1 MNINY
6 KSKIQYILK
15 KFIKILILFFC
26 LTFIVLKTVFPVL
39 NSREIIIP
47 YGFRKFNICTEYPE
61 TWYWIKI
68 IYIFTLVFTNFL
80 LSNYIIS
87 LFSNNNK
94 KIKKDKNNKVKK
106 IERNLSKNKN
116 QSKNNKNK
124 DLRLLIGYDEKTG
137 ENIYV
142 PESGL
147 YQNFLITGTIG
158 SGKTSSA
165 MYPFT
170 EQLIKY
176 NYLNKENKIGML
188 ILDVKGNY
196 YNQVKEYA
204 KKYDLLDDLIV
215 IELGGKWKYNPLYKP
230 NLKAS
235 VLANRLKTILN
246 LFSENN
252 SESYWLDKAEQV
264 LTEAIKLCRLYNDNY
279 VDFIE
284 IHKIITKPE
293 YYKEKIKILREKF
306 IKSKFSVKEIYELNT
321 ALEFFYEEYEKLDS
335 RTLAILKSEIT
346 RITNTFISD
355 YDIINTFCPPK
366 EKMNFKG
373 FKEVIQKGKI
383 VVLNMNIAE
392 YKNLSKIIA
401 AYLKLD
407 FQTDIMEALA
417 KGNTR
422 KTAFIC
428 DEYAEY
434 VTKTDSDFFSLS
446 REAKCINIVSTQSYS
461 SIKNTLK
468 DETAVKVICQN
479 LINKIWFRTDDIFT
493 IEEAQKQVGKEEKVK
508 TSKNI
513 SENAKET
520 NYSYILKSLKS
531 RDSSI
536 AESFN
541 MYTQNDFIYESNFFT
556 QDLEVFT
563 ALAFLSDGNKIIKPR
578 KIKMLPYFLK

>member
-1 MNINY
+1 MMNINY
-6 KSKIQYILK
+6 KKILNFFLFFLVFTLIILK
-15 KFIKILILFFC
+15 I
-26 LTFIVLKTVFPVL
+26 VFPVFKA
-39 NSREIIIP
+39 NEIIID
-47 YGFRKFNICTEYPE
+47 YGIRTFDICSEYPKI
-61 TWYWIKI
+61 WYWIKI
-68 IYIFTLVFTNFL
+68 IYVIVLIFTNIVISGHLSNL
-80 LSNYIIS
+80 LSIDETKHKRMQSRAKNEKC
-87 LFSNNNK
+87 K
-94 KIKKDKNNKVKK
+94 KNRQKKDINK
-106 IERNLSKNKN
+106 LSKDDKL
-116 QSKNNKNK
+116 K
-124 DLRLLIGYDEKTG
+124 LLIGYDENK
-137 ENIYV
+137 EQNIYV

-170 EQLIKY
+170 KQLLEY
-176 NYLNKENKIGML
+176 NSLNKENKIGML

-196 YNQVKEYA
+196 YKQVKEYA
-204 KKYDLLDDLIV
+204 EKYNLLDDLIV
-215 IELGGKWKYNPLYKP
+215 IQLGSDITYNPLYKP

-252 SESYWLDKAEQV
+252 SESYWIDKAEQV
-264 LTEAIKLCRLYNDNY
+264 LTEAIKLCRLYNNNY

-284 IHKIITKPE
+284 IHKIITIE
-293 YYKEKIKILREKF
+293 DYYKEKIKTLRELF
-306 IKSKFSVKEIYELNT
+306 IKSKFSIKQIYELNT
-321 ALEFFYEEYEKLDS
+321 ALEFFNEEFSKLDS
-335 RTLAILKSEIT
+335 RTSAILKSEIT

-366 EKMNFKG
+366 EKLNFNG
-373 FKEVIQKGKI
+373 FEEVIKKGKI

-417 KGNTR
+417 KGNQRT
-422 KTAFIC
+422 TAFIC

-434 VTKTDSDFFSLS
+434 ATKTDSDFFSLS
-446 REAKCINIVSTQSYS
+446 REARCINIVSTQSYS

-468 DETAVKVICQN
+468 DETVVKVICQN

-493 IEEAQKQVGKEEKVK
+493 IEEAQKQIGKEEKVK

-520 NYSYILKSLKS
+520 NYSYILKSLMS

-541 MYTQNDFIYESNFFT
+541 VYTQNDYIYETNFFT
-556 QDLEVFT
+556 QHLEVFT
-563 ALAFLSDGNKIIKPR
+563 ALAFLSDGKKIMKPK
-578 KIKMLPYFLK
+578 KIRMIPYFKDSKKKI

>member
-6 KSKIQYILK
+6 KKILRFLLLFFSFTLIILK
-15 KFIKILILFFC
+15 I
-26 LTFIVLKTVFPVL
+26 VFPVFKAK
-39 NSREIIIP
+39 EVVIT
-47 YGFRKFNICTEYPE
+47 YGIRTFNICAEYPE
-61 TWYWIKI
+61 IWHWLKI
-68 IYIFTLVFTNFL
+68 IYVIVLVFANLVISKNLSNFL
-80 LSNYIIS
+80 SIDERKD
-87 LFSNNNK
+87 K
-94 KIKKDKNNKVKK
+94 KRGKGKKNRNHKKDKEHRRYREIKKV
-106 IERNLSKNKN
+106 
-116 QSKNNKNK
+116 SKNNKLN
-124 DLRLLIGYDEKTG
+124 LLIGYDEETD

-170 EQLIKY
+170 KQLLEY
-176 NYLNKENKIGML
+176 NFLNKENKIGML

-196 YNQVKEYA
+196 YKQVKEYA
-204 KKYDLLDDLIV
+204 KKYNLLDDLIV
-215 IELGGKWKYNPLYKP
+215 IELGSNITYNPLYKP

-252 SESYWLDKAEQV
+252 SESYWIDKAEQV
-264 LTEAIKLCRLYNDNY
+264 LAEAIKLCRLYNNNY

-284 IHKIITKPE
+284 IHKIITMPD
-293 YYKEKIKILREKF
+293 YYKKKITILRELF
-306 IKSKFSVKEIYELNT
+306 INSKFSVKEIYELNT
-321 ALEFFYEEYEKLDS
+321 ALEFFNEEYGKLDS
-335 RTLAILKSEIT
+335 RTSAILKSEIT

-355 YDIINTFCPPK
+355 YDIIKTFCPPK
-366 EKMNFKG
+366 EKLNFKG
-373 FKEVIQKGKI
+373 FQEVIENGKI

-417 KGNTR
+417 KGKQRT
-422 KTAFIC
+422 TAFIC

-493 IEEAQKQVGKEEKVK
+493 IEEAQKQIGKEEKVK

-520 NYSYILKSLKS
+520 NYSYILRSLRS

-541 MYTQNDFIYESNFFT
+541 MYTQNDYIYETNFFT

-563 ALAFLSDGNKIIKPR
+563 ALAFLSDGNKIIKPK
-578 KIKMLPYFLK
+578 KIKMLPYFKDSKKKI